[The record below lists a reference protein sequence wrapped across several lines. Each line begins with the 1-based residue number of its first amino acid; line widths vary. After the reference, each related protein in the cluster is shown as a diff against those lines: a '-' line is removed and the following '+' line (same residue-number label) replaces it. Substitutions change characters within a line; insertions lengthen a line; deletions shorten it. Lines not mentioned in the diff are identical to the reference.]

1 MIDFICFYCAFCY
14 LVMTGV
20 VMHKDFEVS
29 FANILIILFSPITIP
44 VNIGGAIAKI
54 LLEK

>member
-1 MIDFICFYCAFCY
+1 MIDFIGFYCAFCY
-14 LVMTGV
+14 LVMTGIA
-20 VMHKDFEVS
+20 MHKNFEVS
-29 FANILIILFSPITIP
+29 FLNILIVLFSPITIP

>member
-1 MIDFICFYCAFCY
+1 MIDFIGFYCTFCY
-14 LVMTGV
+14 LVMTGIV
-20 VMHKDFEVS
+20 IHKDFEVS
-29 FANILIILFSPITIP
+29 FFNILIVLFSPITVP

>member
-1 MIDFICFYCAFCY
+1 MIDFIGFYCTFCY
-14 LVMTGV
+14 LVMTGI
-20 VMHKDFEVS
+20 VMHKNFEVS
-29 FANILIILFSPITIP
+29 FANILVVLFSPITIP